1 MRYAVR
7 LALAGIVALSAI
19 ALPAQAQTGNPPTLY
34 TYRDSDGTGVMSIQD
49 LGPDKST
56 GGNTIK
62 VTLTQNRIRYTG
74 SGLAFPL
81 EGIQPPTRILA
92 FTLLNPSGRS
102 FYFSARE
109 ISGITVSADGTYH
122 RVGFPERKYEWHI
135 LIGAPVTN
143 SGVRG
148 TALAGPIRPVEM
160 PGVPNTRP
168 LEGAIM
174 IVQPAGGGAEITRA
188 RTDAKGRF
196 QIPLAPGAYRL
207 VPLPPDPNA
216 VLPRAQPVDFKVAE
230 GKFTVLEVMFDT
242 GIR

>member
-74 SGLAFPL
+74 SG
-81 EGIQPPTRILA
+81 LA

-207 VPLPPDPNA
+207 VPRPPDPNA